1 MSLVV
6 ALLGAFCATSAVL
19 VNSVKHI
26 EASSIELPPATQQK
40 ATTP

>member
-6 ALLGAFCATSAVL
+6 ALLGAFCATSAVI
-19 VNSVKHI
+19 VNSVKDM
-26 EASSIELPPATQQK
+26 EATSVQVPPATQQK